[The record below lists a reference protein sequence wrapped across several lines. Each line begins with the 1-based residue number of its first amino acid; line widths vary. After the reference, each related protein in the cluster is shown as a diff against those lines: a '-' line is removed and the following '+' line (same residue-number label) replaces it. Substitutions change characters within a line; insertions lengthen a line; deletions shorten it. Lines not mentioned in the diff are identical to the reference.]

1 MFFWMQE
8 AKADQDEA
16 RIASAN
22 AALGAAGTA
31 LACACCCAQRKYP
44 DLRGV
49 RVCADDTPMQFGGG
63 AGGETPAPAAR
74 HAVAA
79 TPMSAVAATPAVE
92 AVAPPSSAP
101 AAPHKAPAVADPAAT
116 PAGRVGMANLQAILS
131 GMGMPTPG
139 AGTPGGPSTAA
150 VAASALAQA
159 LLSAGAGT
167 RGGGSD
173 ASLSDVLTPEVL
185 LPVLASEGVQERL
198 APFLPEAHRNSS
210 ALAELISSPQFS
222 AQLQTFSRAL
232 QSGQID
238 LAQFGL
244 RAANGASIADF
255 LQEIQNQTP
264 PAADDAPKPPSGH
277 DDAMQQ

>member
-1 MFFWMQE
+1 VQDIIVFPAESKLSRLPAARCYSLRFEGQEGRDLFFWMQE
-8 AKADQDEA
+8 PKAEQDES
-16 RIASAN
+16 RIAAAN
-22 AALGAAGTA
+22 AALGSADEPMHTA
-31 LACACCCAQRKYP
+31 VG
-44 DLRGV
+44 D
-49 RVCADDTPMQFGGG
+49 
-63 AGGETPAPAAR
+63 TPAPAAR
-74 HAVAA
+74 PAVAA

-92 AVAPPSSAP
+92 TMAPPSAAP
-101 AAPHKAPAVADPAAT
+101 AAPHKAPAVADPTAT
-116 PAGRVGMANLQAILS
+116 PAGRVGMGDLQAILS
-131 GMGMPTPG
+131 GMGLPTPG
-139 AGTPGGPSTAA
+139 AGTPGGPSTAS
-150 VAASALAQA
+150 VAAAALAQA
-159 LLSAGAGT
+159 LMSAGA
-167 RGGGSD
+167 RGGGGND
-173 ASLSDVLTPEVL
+173 ASLVDVLTPEVL

-210 ALAELISSPQFS
+210 ALAELVSSPQFS

-264 PAADDAPKPPSGH
+264 AQDDAPKP

>member
-1 MFFWMQE
+1 MFPAEAKLSRLPAARCYALRFEGQSDRDMYFWMQE
-8 AKADQDEA
+8 PKAEQDES
-16 RIASAN
+16 RIATAN
-22 AALGAAGTA
+22 AALGAASDE
-31 LACACCCAQRKYP
+31 P
-44 DLRGV
+44 M
-49 RVCADDTPMQFGGG
+49 RVAAP
-63 AGGETPAPAAR
+63 GGETPAPMAR
-74 HAVAA
+74 HAVVA

-92 AVAPPSSAP
+92 ASAPPSAAP
-101 AAPHKAPAVADPAAT
+101 AAPHKAPAVVDPTAT
-116 PAGRVGMANLQAILS
+116 PAGRVAIGDLQAILS
-131 GMGMPTPG
+131 GLGMPMPG
-139 AGTPGGPSTAA
+139 AGTLGGPSTAA

-159 LLSAGAGT
+159 LLSAGSGA
-167 RGGGSD
+167 RGGAD
-173 ASLSDVLTPEVL
+173 TASLNDVLTPEVL

-210 ALAELISSPQFS
+210 ALAELVSSPQFS
-222 AQLQTFSRAL
+222 AQLQTLSRAL

-264 PAADDAPKPPSGH
+264 TQDDAPKP

>member
-1 MFFWMQE
+1 
-8 AKADQDEA
+8 
-16 RIASAN
+16 
-22 AALGAAGTA
+22 
-31 LACACCCAQRKYP
+31 
-44 DLRGV
+44 
-49 RVCADDTPMQFGGG
+49 
-63 AGGETPAPAAR
+63 
-74 HAVAA
+74 
-79 TPMSAVAATPAVE
+79 MSAVAATPAVE
-92 AVAPPSSAP
+92 AAAPPSTAP
-101 AAPHKAPAVADPAAT
+101 AAPQKAPAVADPAAT
-116 PAGRVGMANLQAILS
+116 PAGRVGMGDLQAILS

-159 LLSAGAGT
+159 LLSAGAGA
-167 RGGGSD
+167 RGGGGND

-210 ALAELISSPQFS
+210 ALAELITSPQFS

-264 PAADDAPKPPSGH
+264 PPEDAPKPPPGP